1 MKTYIGRHQVLT
13 DTDALELALGT
24 PLELWLGQDDESE
37 EERAARLDAA
47 RDILADTP
55 DLYDRAL
62 RTAAAAVLD
71 DRIRHMDGF
80 DEVRRITT
88 AHATRAAILRFPSE
102 TAVAA

>member
-24 PLELWLGQDDESE
+24 PLELWLGEGDESDD
-37 EERAARLDAA
+37 ERAARLDAA
-47 RDILADTP
+47 RDILADIP

-62 RTAAAAVLD
+62 HAAATAVLD
-71 DRIRHMDGF
+71 DRIRHMGGIA
-80 DEVRRITT
+80 EVRRITT
-88 AHATRAAILRFPSE
+88 AHVTRATILRFPCE

>member
-24 PLELWLGQDDESE
+24 PLDLWIGEDNESD

-62 RTAAAAVLD
+62 HTAAAAVLD
-71 DRIRHMDGF
+71 DRIRHMDGI
-80 DEVRRITT
+80 DEARRITT
-88 AHATRAAILRFPSE
+88 AHAARAAILRLPSE